1 VPTLIEPQ
9 ARFLALPH
17 KFRAYVSGFGAGKTW
32 AGCAGLCQMAWQHP
46 RVNNGY
52 FAPSYPQIRDIFF
65 PTIEEVAED
74 WGLNTQIRKGDKE
87 VDLYSGRKYRSTII
101 CRSMDVPGSIVGFK
115 IGRGLVDEIDTMPAD
130 KATSAWRKI
139 IARLRLKFDGVNGVD
154 LTTTP
159 EGFRFTY
166 EQFVKQP
173 RENPAA
179 AGMYGLIQAS
189 TYDNEA
195 NLPADYI
202 PSLLASYPAN
212 LVEAYINGQF
222 VNLAHGTV
230 YVQYDRKLNRSAE
243 TIQKDDVLYIGMD
256 FNVGKMAAVVHVK
269 RGGNPHAVDEL
280 VDRYDTPDMIQ
291 AIKER
296 YWPYVDG
303 QYQKK
308 HQIRVY
314 PDSSGGGRRT
324 VNASE
329 TDIQL
334 LEQAG
339 FMVSA
344 PKANPP
350 VRNRINS
357 MNAMFCNAMGE
368 RRYFVNDDKC
378 PTYADNL
385 EQQAYNEQG
394 EPDKKSGKDH
404 SPDAGGYFIHRDYPL
419 ERPVTNLNLRFAM

>member
-1 VPTLIEPQ
+1 
-9 ARFLALPH
+9 
-17 KFRAYVSGFGAGKTW
+17 
-32 AGCAGLCQMAWQHP
+32 
-46 RVNNGY
+46 
-52 FAPSYPQIRDIFF
+52 
-65 PTIEEVAED
+65 
-74 WGLNTQIRKGDKE
+74 
-87 VDLYSGRKYRSTII
+87 
-101 CRSMDVPGSIVGFK
+101 
-115 IGRGLVDEIDTMPAD
+115 
-130 KATSAWRKI
+130 
-139 IARLRLKFDGVNGVD
+139 VNGVD

-195 NLPADYI
+195 NLPPDYI

-230 YVQYDRKLNRSAE
+230 YVQYDRKLNRSTE
-243 TIQKDDVLYIGMD
+243 TIQKDEPLFIGMD

-280 VDRYDTPDMIQ
+280 TDRYDTPDMIR

-296 YWPYVDG
+296 YWPYIDG
-303 QYQKK
+303 QYHKK
-308 HQIRVY
+308 HQIRIY
-314 PDSSGGGRRT
+314 PDSSGGSRKT

-339 FMVSA
+339 FLVSA

-357 MNAMFCNAMGE
+357 MNAMFCSAAGD

-385 EQQAYNEQG
+385 EQQAYDERG

-419 ERPVTNLNLRFAM
+419 ERPVTNINLRFAN